1 MVTPVRSLK
10 TNMPESK
17 RGRRTVIVQ
26 QPHGFE
32 PLWSGVFAYSPPASA
47 GQKFLGSGGSY
58 LKSPLKQLD
67 PDGNSAAATAGT

>member
-1 MVTPVRSLK
+1 MVT
-10 TNMPESK
+10 
-17 RGRRTVIVQ
+17 VQ

-32 PLWSGVFAYSPPASA
+32 AVWSGVSAHSAPASA

-67 PDGNSAAATAGT
+67 PNGNSAAATAGT